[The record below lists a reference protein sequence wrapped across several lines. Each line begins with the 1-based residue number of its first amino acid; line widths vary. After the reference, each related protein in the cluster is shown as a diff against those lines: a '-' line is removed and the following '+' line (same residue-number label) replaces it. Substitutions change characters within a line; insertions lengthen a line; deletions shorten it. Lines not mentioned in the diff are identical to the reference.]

1 MTSAG
6 AGIIEM
12 WEQPVLV
19 CSFITACH
27 YFCQVNSIRTGIA
40 SYRYLA
46 LMALFPDPV
55 YGQGTDP
62 GGRKQHRDQ
71 EQEDVRL
78 IPGFGA

>member
-46 LMALFPDPV
+46 LMALFPDSV

-62 GGRKQHRDQ
+62 GCRKQHRNQ
-71 EQEDVRL
+71 EQEEVRI

>member
-6 AGIIEM
+6 AGIIEL

-19 CSFITACH
+19 CLFITACH
-27 YFCQVNSIRTGIA
+27 YFCQVNSIRTCIA

-71 EQEDVRL
+71 EQEEVRI

>member
-12 WEQPVLV
+12 WEQHVLV

-71 EQEDVRL
+71 EQEDVS
-78 IPGFGA
+78 IISGFGA